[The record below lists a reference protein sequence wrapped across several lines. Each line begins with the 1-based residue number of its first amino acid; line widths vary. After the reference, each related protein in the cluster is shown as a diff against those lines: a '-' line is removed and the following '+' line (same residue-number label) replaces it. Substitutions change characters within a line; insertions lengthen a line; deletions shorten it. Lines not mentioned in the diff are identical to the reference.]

1 MSSEVLYRKWRPR
14 TLVEVVGQEVVT
26 TTLRN
31 AVRSGRVGHAYLF
44 CGPRG
49 TGKTST
55 GRILAKAVN
64 CLHPVEGE
72 PCNEC
77 EACVSI
83 SDGRCLDIIEIDA
96 ASNRGIDDIRQLR
109 ERVNYS
115 PSSLKRKVY
124 VIDEVHML
132 TDAASNALLKTLEE
146 PPEHVMFVLATT
158 EAHKVM
164 ATIQSRC
171 QCFNFRRLSLDAI
184 ASKLKLVCER
194 EGVEV
199 EPAALE
205 IIARAGAGSLRDAEN
220 TVQQLLA
227 SHGHHLSVEEVQS
240 VLGIADDSYV
250 MGLSQNVVS
259 QNLAGGLRVLHDAN
273 EAGVDMRQFGRQTV
287 ETLRNLLLVRSGCAE
302 LVDVAQERKEQLMG
316 IAAAADIDSLARATR
331 LFSEATGK
339 DSSRQMLGLELALVD
354 CVLGPDEQ
362 AVPPAGSVGKVRE
375 GVGSPAEVRRNRK
388 MEKAPA
394 AVVPEQ
400 VRHSPGSRP
409 QTGAPAADSSV
420 QLTRRG
426 DNQTGGQD
434 VAETPVMAYVQTPV
448 ASSAE
453 PRNDMA
459 SEPPPMEETPPGAPG
474 SEYEEPEAQGEL
486 GQIRAR
492 WKEFVDSL
500 RGAGA
505 TGSIDAYL
513 RSACEPTSVE
523 DDVLVLR
530 FSHKFH
536 LENVE
541 KPAHHELIEKSLESF
556 FGRSYKV
563 KCVLQPVAGNKGT
576 EANRASTLVEEAIQR
591 GGRIR
596 R

>member
-1 MSSEVLYRKWRPR
+1 M
-14 TLVEVVGQEVVT
+14 EVVGQEVVT

-64 CLHPVEGE
+64 CLHPVDGE

-77 EACVSI
+77 EVCVSI
-83 SDGRCLDIIEIDA
+83 SEGRCLDIIEIDA

-109 ERVNYS
+109 ERVNYA

-146 PPEHVMFVLATT
+146 PPGHVMFVLATT
-158 EAHKVM
+158 ESHKVLP
-164 ATIQSRC
+164 TIQSRC
-171 QCFNFRRLSLDAI
+171 QCFNFRRLSLEAI
-184 ASKLKLVCER
+184 VAKLKVVCER
-194 EGVEV
+194 EKVEV
-199 EPAALE
+199 EETALE

-227 SHGHHLSVEEVQS
+227 SHGHRLAVEEVQS

-250 MGLSQNVVS
+250 LALSRHVVAHD
-259 QNLAGGLRVLHDAN
+259 LAAGLRVLHDAN

-287 ETLRNLLLVRSGCAE
+287 ETLRNLLLVRSGCAG
-302 LVDVAQERKEQLMG
+302 LVDAAQERKEQLTG
-316 IAAAADIDSLARATR
+316 IAAMADIDSLARATR

-339 DSSRQMLGLELALVD
+339 DTSRQLLGLELALVD
-354 CVLGPDEQ
+354 CVLPSSD
-362 AVPPAGSVGKVRE
+362 AATPVAGKGQRME
-375 GVGSPAEVRRNRK
+375 GGASSPAEGRRVRK
-388 MEKAPA
+388 PA
-394 AVVPEQ
+394 AVSEPVAAERAHPSGDGRTQ
-400 VRHSPGSRP
+400 A
-409 QTGAPAADSSV
+409 GAPAVDVPAEAPSAMA
-420 QLTRRG
+420 T
-426 DNQTGGQD
+426 GQD
-434 VAETPVMAYVQTPV
+434 GSQDATETARVADVQT
-448 ASSAE
+448 ADAANADQ
-453 PRNDMA
+453 RDHMA
-459 SEPPPMEETPPGAPG
+459 SEPDSAPVAEAATAD
-474 SEYEEPEAQGEL
+474 SEQDESLAQGEL

-500 RGAGA
+500 RGAGS

-513 RSACEPTSVE
+513 RSACEPVAVE

-530 FSHKFH
+530 FAHQFH
-536 LENVE
+536 MNGVE
-541 KPAHHELIEKSLESF
+541 KPAHHELVEKSLESF
-556 FGRSYKV
+556 FGHPYKV
-563 KCVLQPVAGNKGT
+563 KCMLQPAADNKGAAVSR
-576 EANRASTLVEEAIQR
+576 EGTLLEEVIQR
-591 GGRIR
+591 GGRMKR
-596 R
+596 